1 MSALCSGQ
9 HCIWFNVILLKIL
22 KGSWRFWLLFLFIV
36 SHLSPASAQDLYP
49 SNIEVRLGQVGESFY
64 SVVMDDYENPY
75 LPVESFLIYVLE
87 LSGECEDGV
96 CFFYLPHDSA
106 REEPPFV
113 INLGQKQC
121 QRAESQPRKVDV
133 VAYDGSW
140 FIHWKHLKQCL
151 PIDAKWFIDSY
162 QLVVDQDYRSKSEL
176 EEEIQRIK
184 RNSREKALQF
194 DILNR
199 QKPIEPLEHLGFATR
214 LTTTIDWT
222 RTAGENLYFLAD
234 SIAVSEHSQTKIS
247 IDSRNSNP
255 IHYYHFL
262 YDIDSKGARFE
273 VGHVLFDG
281 NVFSKSQSVE
291 NGLLYSNRP
300 DVNQYGQ
307 YQLEK
312 LTEPNISIDVLVNG
326 IYQNTYQSDQFGR
339 FRVEEKNIGPGDTVS
354 FRYYLSEGVWQQEDI
369 TVAGL
374 DGMFISK
381 GNWGVDLMGEF
392 EPSEA
397 GSVVAEYGV
406 RDNWTLGASTIK
418 SGKEYLLGFQTR
430 YLPTHWVAAEIGWL
444 PELNYVPIEV
454 ELLFSQS
461 QSLSLEL
468 YQRDK
473 LERDTPNYHL
483 LTYRSSNEYV
493 NTRSQVRA
501 DDDSY
506 QFESK
511 IGGRLSPIHFW
522 NYKLD
527 ATFRTESDSYNL
539 YHGIEIAKSGFSD
552 TSWNLMTNFEKD
564 GTLDS
569 ILFGI
574 RNKCSDCWFNQNGYV
589 EQISSNA
596 SISYRNKKFKVAASM
611 EVEVNQ
617 YTKVKVFIEQDEV
630 GVAFTGE
637 FGARS
642 FVGEEGADFMQWGQY
657 SYAKVIGKV
666 KDQQGNSL
674 ANVGLRILEQR
685 VSSDENGEFVFEKV
699 PARKRLPLYIE
710 EETLNLNLV
719 PKQNPILLN
728 TRRAGVTHANLVLVA
743 SFGIDG
749 LIKGNLADNS
759 YIHFKHI
766 EKNLEYSSYVEP
778 DGFYMVEGLVA
789 GDYRIV
795 LESGSTR
802 RVLERHLDSDF
813 WLSDLDFHVDEFH

>member
-1 MSALCSGQ
+1 MSAFCSGQ
-9 HCIWFNVILLKIL
+9 HCIWFNIILLKIL

-36 SHLSPASAQDLYP
+36 GHLSSASAQDLYP

-96 CFFYLPHDSA
+96 CFFYLPRDSA

-121 QRAESQPRKVDV
+121 QRAKSQPRKVDV

-162 QLVVDQDYRSKSEL
+162 QLVVDQDYRSKSKL

-199 QKPIEPLEHLGFATR
+199 QKPIEPLGHLGFATR

-222 RTAGENLYFLAD
+222 KKAGESHYFLSD
-234 SIAVSEHSQTKIS
+234 SMIASEHSHTQIS
-247 IDSRNSNP
+247 LDSRGNNP
-255 IHYYHFL
+255 IYYYHFL
-262 YDIDSKGARFE
+262 YDLNPDGARFE
-273 VGHVLFDG
+273 LGHVLSDG
-281 NVFSKSQSVE
+281 NIFRQPRGVE
-291 NGLLYSNRP
+291 NGFLYSNRP
-300 DVNQYGQ
+300 DVTQYGQ
-307 YQLEK
+307 YKLEK

-339 FRVEEKNIGPGDTVS
+339 FLVEEENIGPGDTIS

-374 DGMFISK
+374 DGMFMAE
-381 GNWGVDLMGEF
+381 GDWGLDLMGEF
-392 EPSEA
+392 ESSEV
-397 GSVVAEYGV
+397 GSVIAEYGV

-418 SGKEYLLGFQTR
+418 SGKDFLLGFQTR
-430 YLPTHWVAAEIGWL
+430 YLPTHWVATEIGWL
-444 PELNYVPIEV
+444 PEINYVPIEV
-454 ELLFSQS
+454 ELLLAQS

-468 YQRDK
+468 YKRNVLKRDAS
-473 LERDTPNYHL
+473 TYHL
-483 LTYRSSNEYV
+483 LNYRNANNYL
-493 NTRSQVRA
+493 NTQARFRL
-501 DDDSY
+501 DDESY
-506 QFESK
+506 RLESK
-511 IGGRLSPIHFW
+511 IGGKLSPLHFW
-522 NYKLD
+522 SYKLD
-527 ATFRTESDSYNL
+527 TTYLKESGNYNF

-552 TSWNLMTNFEKD
+552 TSWNLMTNFDKS
-564 GTLDS
+564 GSLDN

-596 SISYRNKKFKVAASM
+596 SILYRDEKFKVAASV

-617 YTKVKVFIEQDEV
+617 YTKVKVFIEKDEA
-630 GVAFTGE
+630 GISFTGE

-642 FVGEEGADFMQWGQY
+642 LVGEEGADFMKWGQY
-657 SYAKVIGKV
+657 SYAKVIGHV
-666 KDQQGNSL
+666 KDQQGNLL
-674 ANVGLRILEQR
+674 ANVGLRILDQR

-699 PARKRLPLYIE
+699 PARKRLSLYIE
-710 EETLNLNLV
+710 EETLNLSLV

-728 TRRAGVTHANLVLVA
+728 TRRAGLTHANLVLVA

-749 LIKGNLADNS
+749 FIKGNLVDNS
-759 YIHFKHI
+759 YIHFKHV

-778 DGFYMVEGLVA
+778 DGFYMIEGLIA
-789 GDYRIV
+789 GDYKII
-795 LESGSTR
+795 LESGSTQRVVER
-802 RVLERHLDSDF
+802 RLDSDF
-813 WLSDLDFHVDEFH
+813 WLSDLDFNVSEFH